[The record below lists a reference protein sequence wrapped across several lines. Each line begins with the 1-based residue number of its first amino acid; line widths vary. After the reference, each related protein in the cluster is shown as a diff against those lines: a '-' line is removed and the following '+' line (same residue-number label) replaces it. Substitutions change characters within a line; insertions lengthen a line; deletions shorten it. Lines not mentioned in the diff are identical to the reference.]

1 MRGLSDRWRRARAPG
16 IDGVSGFTLLLSMGL
31 LLGRMLHLTKPR
43 FSYQF
48 HGPRCYSA
56 FMETLTLQLPEQ
68 VAAKLAAT
76 STDVATRVKI
86 ELALNLYSQG
96 EITHA
101 QACELA
107 GMSRMDFETLLQQR
121 EVVRPY
127 TIEML
132 DEDVRNAGS
141 R

>member
-1 MRGLSDRWRRARAPG
+1 
-16 IDGVSGFTLLLSMGL
+16 
-31 LLGRMLHLTKPR
+31 
-43 FSYQF
+43 
-48 HGPRCYSA
+48 
-56 FMETLTLQLPEQ
+56 MESLTLQLPEQ
-68 VAAKLAAT
+68 VAAKLAAA
-76 STDVATRVKI
+76 STDVATRIKT

-107 GMSRMDFETLLQQR
+107 GMSRMDFEDLLQKR